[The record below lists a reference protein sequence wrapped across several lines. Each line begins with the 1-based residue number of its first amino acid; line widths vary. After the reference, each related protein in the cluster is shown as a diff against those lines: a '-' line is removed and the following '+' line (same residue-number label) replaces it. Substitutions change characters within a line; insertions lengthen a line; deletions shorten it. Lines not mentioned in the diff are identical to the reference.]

1 MSIMQSGFAEVK
13 LTQGLMTI
21 IDVEDLELVS
31 QYKWC
36 AHRDG
41 NTHYA
46 VSRQRIHGSPRRQ
59 QTIKLHRVLLN
70 PPAGMYVDHIN
81 GNGLCNIRANLRLCT
96 NVENGRNRRK
106 QAGTSSEFK
115 GVSKLSKGQPP
126 KPWLAS
132 IKFDK
137 KIHTRCFATE
147 LEAAQWYDEMAREHF
162 GEFAKLNFPNSELE
176 PNGREDEAVS
186 G

>member
-1 MSIMQSGFAEVK
+1 MSIIQCNLIEVK
-13 LTQGLMTI
+13 LTQGLVTV
-21 IDVEDLELVS
+21 IDAEDFDLVS

-46 VSRQRIHGSPRRQ
+46 VSRRRINGRQ
-59 QTIKLHRVLLN
+59 KTVKLHRIILSA
-70 PPAGMYVDHIN
+70 PAGMHVDHID
-81 GNGLCNIRANLRLCT
+81 GNGLDNTRANLRLCT

-115 GVSKLSKGQPP
+115 GVSKLSKGRPP

-137 KIHTRCFATE
+137 KIHTRCFPTE
-147 LEAAQWYDEMAREHF
+147 IEAALWYDEMAMEHF
-162 GEFAKLNFPNSELE
+162 GEFAKLNFHNSEIE
-176 PNGREDEAVS
+176 PDGN
-186 G
+186 